1 MSSPS
6 ESTGS
11 TLITGSLTS
20 LASGTKIGCGGAR
33 EGEARSSGRS
43 GDVLGLGLGLLALG
57 ILMREIFLRQL
68 MCYTKCKVK
77 KIEIR
82 IESDL
87 VYSAIAVLFEE
98 GEQSERAAA
107 RLPRPTRCAAGAGAW
122 WRMRRVSAKA
132 APAQPSTLCTF
143 SNRRVQGV
151 SVHDLRGRF
160 PVRLLPVF
168 SSTDFPSVLLVR
180 AGLIRPAGGICRGLR
195 YIWLCCLV
203 VITYCGNN
211 LQ

>member
-1 MSSPS
+1 M
-6 ESTGS
+6 
-11 TLITGSLTS
+11 
-20 LASGTKIGCGGAR
+20 
-33 EGEARSSGRS
+33 
-43 GDVLGLGLGLLALG
+43 
-57 ILMREIFLRQL
+57 
-68 MCYTKCKVK
+68 
-77 KIEIR
+77 EIR

-87 VYSAIAVLFEE
+87 VYSAIAVLFKE

-122 WRMRRVSAKA
+122 WRMRRVPAEA
-132 APAQPSTLCTF
+132 APAQPSTLRTI

-195 YIWLCCLV
+195 YIWLCFLV
-203 VITYCGNN
+203 VSLIAVTTFSDLRSRWCEPSSVLFLTSARLMRVGIGD
-211 LQ
+211 